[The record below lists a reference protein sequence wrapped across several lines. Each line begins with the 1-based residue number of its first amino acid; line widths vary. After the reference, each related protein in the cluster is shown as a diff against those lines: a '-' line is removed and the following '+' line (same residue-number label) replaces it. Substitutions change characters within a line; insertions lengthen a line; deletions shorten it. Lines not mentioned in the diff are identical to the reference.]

1 MHRMKRRRTKSKKT
15 TKLTISKESVRMLGS
30 LGLSNVVGADHTAH
44 CDTITLK
51 CCLTR

>member
-1 MHRMKRRRTKSKKT
+1 MKREQRQPTQKR
-15 TKLTISKESVRMLGS
+15 KLTLAKESVRRLANPD
-30 LGLSNVVGADHTAH
+30 LFNVIGGDNTAH

>member
-1 MHRMKRRRTKSKKT
+1 MRPTKPDRTKSKQNN
-15 TKLTISKESVRMLGS
+15 KLTLAKESVRMLGTRR
-30 LGLSNVVGADHTAH
+30 LSNVVGAEQTAH

>member
-1 MHRMKRRRTKSKKT
+1 MKREQKKPEQT
-15 TKLTISKESVRMLGS
+15 RKLTLAKESVRRLADPH
-30 LGLSNVVGADHTAH
+30 LFDVVGGDQTAH